1 MIRNTFERI
10 NDGILDSINFTLY
23 EEPLFKIIN
32 LPLWRQ
38 SDGDLKPAEVW
49 TEALEVVARLRKTR
63 ERYRHLEIGR
73 ISDNLKKRYTIIDS
87 KERGTD
93 EAQHSMMLVMATV
106 MFMLS
111 MAGGTSTNPHQKIIA
126 SIVMMVNDVDGF
138 NELCQDVK
146 KEERMAVSDSELLP
160 VKDVMSEKMDTED
173 SLAAFTGEDIARQ
186 CEFNHTNP
194 KAVLQAMYA
203 IKPEITNL
211 NDWIAVY
218 AVLLERKIIKN
229 TMTKFCNIIKQVF
242 NIELDNKY
250 MSKVLQNHGE
260 RMTQWS
266 PKYTDQE
273 RHLRIAREFKQI
285 LDEYQN

>member
-126 SIVMMVNDVDGF
+126 SIVMMVNDVDGLDREVTVDVGNGTATLSVDTDGSTDNRLTGSILHMSF
-138 NELCQDVK
+138 DNHLLGKCCHRKGESTRKRESPSRHCNLYLLHFLKFLVITICCLKYFGLIYDFISSCLCIHSS
-146 KEERMAVSDSELLP
+146 ML
-160 VKDVMSEKMDTED
+160 T
-173 SLAAFTGEDIARQ
+173 
-186 CEFNHTNP
+186 
-194 KAVLQAMYA
+194 
-203 IKPEITNL
+203 L
-211 NDWIAVY
+211 N
-218 AVLLERKIIKN
+218 
-229 TMTKFCNIIKQVF
+229 
-242 NIELDNKY
+242 
-250 MSKVLQNHGE
+250 
-260 RMTQWS
+260 
-266 PKYTDQE
+266 
-273 RHLRIAREFKQI
+273 
-285 LDEYQN
+285 